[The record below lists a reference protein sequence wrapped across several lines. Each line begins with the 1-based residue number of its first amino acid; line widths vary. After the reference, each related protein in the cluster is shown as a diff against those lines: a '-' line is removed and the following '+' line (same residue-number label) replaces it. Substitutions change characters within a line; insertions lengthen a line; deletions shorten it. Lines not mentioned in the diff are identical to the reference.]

1 MEKVAI
7 YSSFKEKNSD
17 SIKTNL
23 KRITDWCVL
32 KNYDYTIYLDKVKNR
47 ISLLNRNELEELKQ
61 DIKDYRY
68 TKVIIKDLTHLSRN
82 TKHNIEFI
90 KFLNDN
96 NCEIEWI
103 DGTDLKLYQTLIEIY
118 ENKKEEEKVKW
129 MII

>member
-61 DIKDYRY
+61 DIKDNRY

-96 NCEIEWI
+96 NCEIECI

-118 ENKKEEEKVKW
+118 ENRKEEEKVK
-129 MII
+129 